1 MIINMHTQRDRQ
13 KNLAILLCVSAVDT
27 PKSTLRI
34 WMVIKYVHNL
44 VNMQNK
50 FGALMNVFNPV
61 VCTNCT
67 AEHYKRLL
75 YYPRPIDR

>member
-1 MIINMHTQRDRQ
+1 MIINMQIQRDRQ

-27 PKSTLRI
+27 RKSTLHI
-34 WMVIKYVHNL
+34 WMVIKYVH
-44 VNMQNK
+44 K

-67 AEHYKRLL
+67 AEHYKGLL